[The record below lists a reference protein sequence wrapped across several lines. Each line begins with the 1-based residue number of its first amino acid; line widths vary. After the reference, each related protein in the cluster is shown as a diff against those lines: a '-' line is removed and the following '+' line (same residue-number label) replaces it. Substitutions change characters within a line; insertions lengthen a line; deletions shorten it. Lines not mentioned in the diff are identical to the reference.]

1 MRDVVKRVV
10 LDVDT
15 GIDDALALLY
25 AVAHP
30 ELDLGAV
37 TCVSGNVALR
47 QVVRNTCFVL
57 DLAQA
62 SAVPVGPGADA
73 TLVGQGPRL
82 GHRHGAN
89 GLGDLP
95 VQASGRE
102 PQPDTAV
109 ELLSDRLR
117 HAEQPVTL
125 LALAPQTNLAM
136 LVPDHLEQ
144 IAGTVEKLI
153 FVGGR
158 LAKVDPAEPAEFNV
172 GMTRRPPPSSS
183 GQPGCRSTCTAWMS
197 SIRWSYLRLR
207 PCDWLSPTSR
217 RFGLRASCCGHGVA
231 G

>member
-1 MRDVVKRVV
+1 M
-10 LDVDT
+10 DT

-73 TLVGQGPRL
+73 TLLGQGPRL

-109 ELLSDRLR
+109 VLLSDRLR

-125 LALAPQTNLAM
+125 LALAPQANLAM
-136 LVPDHLEQ
+136 SEAATMRLAQSDQPAVRF
-144 IAGTVEKLI
+144 AGELLRARR
-153 FVGGR
+153 GR
-158 LAKVDPAEPAEFNV
+158 LIGDAGALIMLTKS
-172 GMTRRPPPSSS
+172 GTLRRPAGARPDRAARCRTRPDLHRS
-183 GQPGCRSTCTAWMS
+183 GRAEYPRRDRCGCGS
-197 SIRWSYLRLR
+197 
-207 PCDWLSPTSR
+207 
-217 RFGLRASCCGHGVA
+217 GRAAICRCNP
-231 G
+231 